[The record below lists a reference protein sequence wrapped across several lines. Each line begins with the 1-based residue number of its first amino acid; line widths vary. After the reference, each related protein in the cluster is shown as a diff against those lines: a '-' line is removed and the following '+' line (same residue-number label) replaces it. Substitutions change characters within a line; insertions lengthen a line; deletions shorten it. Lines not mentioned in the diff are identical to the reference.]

1 MPPTLT
7 SKDHPLAKRI
17 RLVAS
22 RARRAPAELVL
33 AEGTRVLEEATR
45 AGLAIESVIVDER
58 FGASARQAAL
68 MAAWRERGVPVR
80 VAAGRLLAS
89 LSEVAA
95 PQGGIALVR
104 APIRKLADL
113 RLPRAPLLLCAC
125 GIKDPGNLGTLVR
138 SAAAAS
144 AVAVLATRTTVSA
157 RGAKAVRASAGSFF
171 RIPVVEELEPVELLE
186 FFRARRLQALRADP
200 RLGSAYWE
208 ADLRAGTALLL
219 GGEAHG
225 FEDAAWQAIPPVR
238 IPMAASSES
247 INVSTAGA
255 VLLFEA
261 VRQRGAESELR
272 MRESTG

>member
-1 MPPTLT
+1 MPPALT

-33 AEGTRVLEEATR
+33 AEGTRVLEEASR
-45 AGLAIESVIVDER
+45 AGLAIEAVVVDDR
-58 FGASARQAAL
+58 FGASGRQAAL
-68 MAAWRERGVPVR
+68 MATWRERGVPVR
-80 VAAGRLLAS
+80 VAAGKLLTS

-104 APIRKLADL
+104 APIVELAEL
-113 RLPRAPLLLCAC
+113 KLPRAPLLLCAC

-144 AVAVLATRTTVSA
+144 AAAVLATHTTVSA
-157 RGAKAVRASAGSFF
+157 RSAKAVRASAGSFF
-171 RIPVVEELEPVELLE
+171 RIPVVEDLEPAELVE
-186 FFRARRLQALRADP
+186 FFRASKLQPLRADP
-200 RLGSAYWE
+200 RLGSPYWE
-208 ADLRAGTALLL
+208 TDLRAGTVLLL

-225 FEDAAWQAIPPVR
+225 FQDAAWEAIPPVR
-238 IPMAASSES
+238 IPMAAASES
-247 INVSTAGA
+247 LNVSTAGS

-261 VRQRGAESELR
+261 VRQRAAESVLET
-272 MRESTG
+272 RERTG